1 MNEVIEFLKEFNLQT
16 IISMGVLVWYFTRD
30 IKASIE
36 NLDRDLRKMNTR
48 LSRVEG
54 AVFGRDIYDHENGE

>member
-1 MNEVIEFLKEFNLQT
+1 MNEIIDFLKEFNLQT
-16 IISMGVLVWYFTRD
+16 ILSMGVLVWYFTRD

-36 NLDRDLRKMNTR
+36 NLDRDLRNMNTR

-54 AVFGRDIYDHENGE
+54 AVFGTDIYDHVEGK